1 MTNSEMVYIFKLLDN
16 DSVFMNGE
24 WYHT

>member
-1 MTNSEMVYIFKLLDN
+1 MLLDN

-24 WYHT
+24 WYNTYN